1 MRHQYDRHFLQ
12 HFVKKNC
19 SETERSEFL
28 KWLEGHPELIDQPFF
43 HRVWEESDKE
53 TKKVLGAE
61 SKIFSDILKQISQKK
76 EPQKQ
81 ERFSESDKH
90 FNFLQVW
97 QLYPLF
103 RYASIIFVV
112 LIPILMISLFTP
124 AEVPELAV
132 NYIEKSTHRGQQLA
146 FRLED
151 GTRIS
156 LNSGSRLRY
165 PETFDD
171 SSRVVYLEGVA
182 FFNVARDY
190 RRPFSVITG
199 DIRTTALGTSFNVD
213 FDSLEAK
220 MEVSLITGSVEL
232 SKISQD
238 GSDKK
243 ILLSP
248 GEQMSCNLHTHEFI
262 RTVFDPLEVS
272 GWKDGIIYFNQA
284 NLSHIIETL
293 ENWYDVSISVQ
304 AKNKR
309 VLDDLVYS
317 GKFKNQTLENV
328 LRGMSYVENF
338 EFEIKDKNVK
348 IMFN

>member
-12 HFVKKNC
+12 QFVKKNC
-19 SETERSEFL
+19 NETERSEFL
-28 KWLEGHPELIDQPFF
+28 TWLEGHPELIDQPFF
-43 HRVWEESDKE
+43 REVWEESDRE

-61 SKIFSDILKQISQKK
+61 SKIFSDILKQISHKTPPEK
-76 EPQKQ
+76 HGV
-81 ERFSESDKH
+81 FSKNDTSFH
-90 FNFLQVW
+90 LGQIW

-103 RYASIIFVV
+103 RYASIIFFV
-112 LIPILMISLFTP
+112 LMPLLLISMFTRV
-124 AEVPELAV
+124 EVPETTV
-132 NYIEKSTHRGQQLA
+132 NYIDKITHKGQQLT

-151 GTRIS
+151 GTRIQ

-165 PETFDD
+165 PETFSD
-171 SSRVVYLEGVA
+171 SSRIVYLDGEG
-182 FFNVARDY
+182 FFDVARDH

-199 DIRTTALGTSFNVD
+199 DIQATALGTSFNID
-213 FDSLEAK
+213 YDSPGS
-220 MEVSLITGSVEL
+220 MIEVSLVTGAVEL

-338 EFEIKDKNVK
+338 KYEIKDKNVK